1 MAANS
6 KETRMKAP
14 SRTPRPNADAGS
26 AAAADGGQ
34 PPHYGSGE
42 VPAQRGSD
50 PFTARVRAAAAA
62 RVAATSLRSVSREIG
77 MSATGLSKFLDGNA
91 PYLPTLNRLRN
102 WYLRHAAPQGA
113 GLSEQ
118 DAHAALSVLVHDL
131 SPEARHAA
139 IDEMVRCMRAGY
151 QASGHDAPGW
161 MGGLIE
167 RFPVPVEPP
176 PRRHRV
182 AVEDDA

>member
-1 MAANS
+1 MSEMAR
-6 KETRMKAP
+6 ETSP
-14 SRTPRPNADAGS
+14 RT
-26 AAAADGGQ
+26 DGRVKGT
-34 PPHYGSGE
+34 PG
-42 VPAQRGSD
+42 RGTD
-50 PFTARVRAAAAA
+50 PFTARLRTAASA

-102 WYLRHAAPQGA
+102 WYLRHAISTADS
-113 GLSEQ
+113 LSEE
-118 DAHAALSVLVHDL
+118 DAHAALALLVHDL

-139 IDEMVRCMRAGY
+139 IDEMLRCMREGY
-151 QASGHDAPGW
+151 AQSGQDEPGW
-161 MGGLIE
+161 ITGMLE

-182 AVEDDA
+182 PAGEGA

>member
-1 MAANS
+1 
-6 KETRMKAP
+6 MKAP
-14 SRTPRPNADAGS
+14 SRTPRATAHAAAGADAS
-26 AAAADGGQ
+26 E
-34 PPHYGSGE
+34 PPHDGLDES
-42 VPAQRGSD
+42 PAQRGSD
-50 PFTARVRAAAAA
+50 PFTARVRAAAIA

-102 WYLRHAAPQGA
+102 WYLRHAAPTSA
-113 GLSEQ
+113 LSEQ
-118 DAHAALSVLVHDL
+118 DAHAALALLVHDL

-139 IDEMVRCMRAGY
+139 IDEMLRCMRAGY
-151 QASGHDAPGW
+151 QASGQDQPSWLDG
-161 MGGLIE
+161 IID

-182 AVEDDA
+182 ALPQDDA